1 MVTLIRTLKRI
12 TTKQTQRNES
22 SKTKTAQLAQTAQ
35 NVLAS
40 HVLHDSQLK
49 TKEAATDADK
59 INEQSSHAQSEKPT
73 TSPQKASATAD
84 TSHVKSAAANSDEN
98 YTQSDRKR
106 KSSSTDEVVAPKK
119 VAARKKKRYIYIC
132 SADGC
137 TNRVVSGGVCTRHG
151 AKKKLCS
158 TEGCTNQVKQ
168 GGVCWR
174 HGAKKICAAG
184 KDAQPM
190 LSKEECASSM
200 EQNGQTRSA
209 TEMGVRTMP
218 RKEECAS
225 STGLRG
231 HEN

>member
-12 TTKQTQRNES
+12 TTKPTQRNES
-22 SKTKTAQLAQTAQ
+22 SKTKTAQ

-59 INEQSSHAQSEKPT
+59 INEQSSLAQSEKPT
-73 TSPQKASATAD
+73 PSPQKASAAAD

-132 SADGC
+132 SANGC
-137 TNRVVSGGVCTRHG
+137 THRTVSGGVCTRHG

-209 TEMGVRTMP
+209 IEMGVRTMP

-231 HEN
+231 REN

>member
-1 MVTLIRTLKRI
+1 MVTLTRTLKRI

-22 SKTKTAQLAQTAQ
+22 SKTKTAQ

-49 TKEAATDADK
+49 TKETATDADK

-84 TSHVKSAAANSDEN
+84 TDTSLVKSAAANSDEK

-106 KSSSTDEVVAPKK
+106 KSSSTDEVLAPKK

-158 TEGCTNQVKQ
+158 TEGYTNQVKQ

-184 KDAQPM
+184 KDHQRRNVRQAW
-190 LSKEECASSM
+190 SKMDEKEVQQRWVYELCP
-200 EQNGQTRSA
+200 ERRSVHEA
-209 TEMGVRTMP
+209 
-218 RKEECAS
+218 
-225 STGLRG
+225 RG
-231 HEN
+231 